1 MTKSFM
7 ISQKT
12 LELYYCKRLAGPAVT
27 ELHHL

>member
-1 MTKSFM
+1 M

-27 ELHHL
+27 ELQHL